1 MLVCDLCACPSLR
14 SGPFLICRTC
24 MDQIS
29 LDRAALAHERDR
41 AKRVVRVFWRVR
53 DSYSG
58 YIFSFTDRK
67 RAFENL
73 KLNRGSGKVYR
84 VTVRRVK
91 R

>member
-1 MLVCDLCACPSLR
+1 MSNPCCICDPRVPNREGWHPYPSDCIDHLK
-14 SGPFLICRTC
+14 
-24 MDQIS
+24 
-29 LDRAALAHERDR
+29 AALAHERDR